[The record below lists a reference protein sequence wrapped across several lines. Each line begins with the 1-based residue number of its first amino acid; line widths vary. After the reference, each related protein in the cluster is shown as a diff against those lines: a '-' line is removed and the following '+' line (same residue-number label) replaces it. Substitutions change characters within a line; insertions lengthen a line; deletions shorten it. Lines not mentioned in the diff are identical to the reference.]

1 MTLRGEMITCIAD
14 DVYTWEKHD
23 LAEFCRETMEEF
35 ASGLTNKQLTD
46 YMWENFEYEMVNL
59 ISGENDE

>member
-1 MTLRGEMITCIAD
+1 MTLRDEMITCIAD

-35 ASGLTNKQLTD
+35 ASIRGK
-46 YMWENFEYEMVNL
+46 
-59 ISGENDE
+59 